1 MPTELL
7 RTTRG
12 WTSQGDWLII
22 GLGTLTLRCPSGLT
36 RIEVV
41 VSNGSG
47 AAVAGLLIGIILA
60 AEAAGWGDD
69 DGDGL
74 ALESGDSGGGEDTTT
89 SEPAVPTSV
98 DGGATARPNP
108 GPDDTEVITVTDR
121 SGRTV
126 ALAVPPAA
134 GPDIARTVRRALV
147 DHDVRTAFCPDVVDS
162 RRHPLCD
169 VTIRAVAIGV
179 DDLQG
184 VRSAA
189 TLDGTVDALSDEGF
203 AVIRPS
209 P

>member
-1 MPTELL
+1 
-7 RTTRG
+7 
-12 WTSQGDWLII
+12 
-22 GLGTLTLRCPSGLT
+22 
-36 RIEVV
+36 VV

-74 ALESGDSGGGEDTTT
+74 ALESGDSGAGEDTTT

-98 DGGATARPNP
+98 DGGATTRPNP
-108 GPDDTEVITVTDR
+108 GPDDAEVITVTDR

-126 ALAVPPAA
+126 ALAVPPAT
-134 GPDIARTVRRALV
+134 GPDVASEVRRTLA
-147 DHDVRTAFCPDVVDS
+147 DHDVRAAICPDVVDS

-169 VTIRAVAIGV
+169 VTTRTVAIGV
-179 DDLQG
+179 DGHEEL
-184 VRSAA
+184 VSAA
-189 TLDGTVDALSDEGF
+189 TLDGTVGALSDEGF
-203 AVIRPS
+203 AVVRPW

>member
-1 MPTELL
+1 
-7 RTTRG
+7 
-12 WTSQGDWLII
+12 
-22 GLGTLTLRCPSGLT
+22 
-36 RIEVV
+36 

-134 GPDIARTVRRALV
+134 GLDIAAPNEPSAPALL
-147 DHDVRTAFCPDVVDS
+147 TAATSSGVVA
-162 RRHPLCD
+162 PP
-169 VTIRAVAIGV
+169 AIGAWMMGY
-179 DDLQG
+179 LMP
-184 VRSAA
+184 
-189 TLDGTVDALSDEGF
+189 TLEVKRVGNLLTGGP
-203 AVIRPS
+203 R
-209 P
+209 

>member
-1 MPTELL
+1 M
-7 RTTRG
+7 
-12 WTSQGDWLII
+12 
-22 GLGTLTLRCPSGLT
+22 
-36 RIEVV
+36 
-41 VSNGSG
+41 SNGSG
-47 AAVAGLLIGIILA
+47 AAVVGLLIGIILA

-121 SGRTV
+121 SRR
-126 ALAVPPAA
+126 PAA
-134 GPDIARTVRRALV
+134 LGVRESRKVLDLIAQLRAEGNAVILITHNMEHVIELADPDIARNVRRALV
-147 DHDVRTAFCPDVVDS
+147 DHDVRAAFCPDVVDS

-169 VTIRAVAIGV
+169 VTIRTVDIGV
-179 DDLQG
+179 DDLLG